1 MERADTAEKDDI
13 SKVPATRLI
22 APVKPTSERLMTSLK
37 ATIRQRRLGEMI
49 LAQPK
54 PVEGVEVTPITLTT
68 WHEYEN
74 QKAKYQGDLSEF
86 QRPEKI
92 AALKHTQWRTKR
104 PS

>member
-13 SKVPATRLI
+13 PKVPATRLI

-37 ATIRQRRLGEMI
+37 ATIRQRWLREMI

-54 PVEGVEVTPITLTT
+54 PVEGVEVTPITIDDLPVPNEHDA

-74 QKAKYQGDLSEF
+74 
-86 QRPEKI
+86 
-92 AALKHTQWRTKR
+92 
-104 PS
+104 